1 MSGIRN
7 TVSAGMVLLG
17 ALLAGCESL
26 AYYGQAAHG
35 HLSLMAARQPV
46 AGLLAEPA
54 AASRQRLG
62 VLLEIRD
69 FASEALAL
77 PDNGS
82 YRSVVPAPG
91 EAVIWSVVATP
102 RYSLE
107 PRTWCFPVAGCT
119 SYRGYFDRGAAE
131 AYAARLA
138 AEGLDVAVD
147 PVPTYSTL
155 GWFDDPMPDHAL
167 HWPDYELANLV
178 FHELAH
184 QRLYVEDD
192 SAFNEAFATAVA
204 ETGVERWIVQRAD
217 PVLHEQ
223 WHMARARKAA
233 FIELLLT
240 TRAELITLYEQDLSE
255 AEMLVG
261 KARAFDLLRARYT
274 ALKASWEGAGG
285 FDRWMARP
293 LNNARLAAVATY
305 RESLPGFKRL
315 LQCAGGDLPA
325 FYAAAERLAGLPKAE
340 RDAALRRGDC
350 EQFGGTPLRAATDPL
365 GHAVNTHPLRGWAR
379 PTPPGPGRSPGG
391 EGPPDLR
398 SRFTPA
404 AHGPRRSVPVRSV
417 GSFRAGV

>member
-1 MSGIRN
+1 VSGIRN

-17 ALLAGCESL
+17 ALLAGCESVG
-26 AYYGQAAHG
+26 YYGQAAQG

-54 AASRQRLG
+54 AVPRQRLAL
-62 VLLEIRD
+62 LLEIRD
-69 FASEALAL
+69 FASGALAL

-102 RYSLE
+102 PYSLE

-119 SYRGYFDRGAAE
+119 SYRGYFDRGAAD
-131 AYAARLA
+131 AYAEGLA

-167 HWPDYELANLV
+167 RWPDYELANLV

-184 QRLYVEDD
+184 QRLYVADD

-204 ETGVERWIVQRAD
+204 EAGVERWIAQRGD
-217 PVLHEQ
+217 PALREQ
-223 WHMARARKAA
+223 WQMARARKAA
-233 FIELLLT
+233 FIDLLLT
-240 TRAELITLYEQDLSE
+240 TRTDLIALYEADLPE
-255 AEMLVG
+255 AEMRAG
-261 KARAFDLLRARYT
+261 KARAFDSLRARYA
-274 ALKASWEGAGG
+274 ALKASWNGADG

-305 RESLPGFKRL
+305 RESLPAFERL
-315 LQCAGGDLPA
+315 LQCEGGDLPA
-325 FYAAAERLAGLPKAE
+325 FYEAAERLAALPRAE
-340 RDAALRRGDC
+340 RDVALRRGDC
-350 EQFGGTPLRAATDPL
+350 EQSGGTPLRAATDPL
-365 GHAVNTHPLRGWAR
+365 GHAVNTSL
-379 PTPPGPGRSPGG
+379 
-391 EGPPDLR
+391 
-398 SRFTPA
+398 
-404 AHGPRRSVPVRSV
+404 
-417 GSFRAGV
+417 